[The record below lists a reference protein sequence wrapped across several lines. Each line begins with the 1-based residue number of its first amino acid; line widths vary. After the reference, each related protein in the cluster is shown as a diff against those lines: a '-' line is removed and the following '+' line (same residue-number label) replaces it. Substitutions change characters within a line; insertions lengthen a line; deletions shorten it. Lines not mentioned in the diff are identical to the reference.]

1 MPSELAK
8 ITVNDFGGAPVAE
21 HNMPC
26 PVCGIKHAVLY
37 LNAGIFYPCRQC
49 ERGGWTL
56 LRLPRW
62 LSRWWQNRQ
71 QFQMRNGRPSRRR
84 RRAADDSV

>member
-1 MPSELAK
+1 MPPELAH
-8 ITVNDFGGAPVAE
+8 IVVNDFGGAPVAE

-26 PVCGIKHAVLY
+26 PVCGVNHAVLY

-49 ERGGWTL
+49 AREGWTL

-62 LSRWWQNRQ
+62 LSRRWRNRQ
-71 QFQMRNGRPSRRR
+71 QFKMRNGRPRTKKE
-84 RRAADDSV
+84 APADAE